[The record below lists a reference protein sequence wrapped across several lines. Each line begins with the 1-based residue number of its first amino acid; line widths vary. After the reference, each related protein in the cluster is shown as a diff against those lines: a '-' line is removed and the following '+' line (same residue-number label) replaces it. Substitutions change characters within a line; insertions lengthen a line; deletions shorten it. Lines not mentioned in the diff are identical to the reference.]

1 MLCFYLYKEAG
12 TMSVIL
18 RYALILITFS
28 PASIADQSINLSHL
42 RDNPI
47 LVDLSKK
54 LRASPTIESWK
65 TQNAY
70 VIQDGDT
77 LNNIIDKTLGHFP
90 IKRNIL
96 RQAIVELN
104 PHAFKRGNPNWMFR
118 GATLQLPKIQD
129 VEKIVFSQ
137 PPPPDRE
144 SRTNQAFWVRY
155 P

>member
-1 MLCFYLYKEAG
+1 
-12 TMSVIL
+12 MSAIL
-18 RYALILITFS
+18 RYALLFIIAS
-28 PASIADQSINLSHL
+28 PASIADQSIDLSHL

-54 LRASPTIESWK
+54 LRASPTIASWK
-65 TQNAY
+65 TTNTY

-77 LNNIIDKTLGHFP
+77 LNNIIDSTLGHFP

-104 PHAFKRGNPNWMFR
+104 PHAFKRDNPNWMFR
-118 GATLQLPKIQD
+118 GATLKLPEIRD
-129 VEKIVFSQ
+129 VEKIVFTDPLPSERDS
-137 PPPPDRE
+137 PA
-144 SRTNQAFWVRY
+144 NQAFWVRF